1 MQKKSIVLIFIALLF
16 QLNCAHMRFSEQIE
30 PIIEKG
36 NLNAAEL
43 KNLIESKSNEY
54 MLIDVR
60 SKGEYESG
68 YIPTAINIPHTKIQE
83 YMEEIQKKKL
93 IIVYCKVGERAEVA
107 RKKLT
112 ELGYENVIN
121 FGGTNSWSYELVK

>member
-1 MQKKSIVLIFIALLF
+1 
-16 QLNCAHMRFSEQIE
+16 MRFSEQIE

-83 YMEEIQKKKL
+83 YMEEIPKEKL